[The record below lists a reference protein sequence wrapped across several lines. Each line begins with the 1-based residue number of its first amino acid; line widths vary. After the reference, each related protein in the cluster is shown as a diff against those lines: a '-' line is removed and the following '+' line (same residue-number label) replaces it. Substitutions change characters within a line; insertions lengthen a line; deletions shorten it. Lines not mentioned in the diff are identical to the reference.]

1 MVSNRMLVAVVA
13 VLLTVT
19 PVVADAAESSTL
31 VAVGTFVPTTVNPNY
46 NDLDG
51 AWPYASDVD
60 LHLDDKRRL
69 LYAIDSQNPAFAA
82 TYSADALTP
91 LGAGVHLGAR
101 AQVVEDDAR
110 GLLVATGGS
119 DSRNATESIELV
131 VPDAAGRLTVH
142 SAPLP
147 VDGLGGPTHLAVG
160 MYPVPDST
168 LVYVLSVATSGFVPS
183 IDGTV
188 TLSQVDIDGIQ
199 DGTLTVNWTHPLP
212 DCLVPARS
220 IATDGVAVG
229 WVPETNSVYFPCAD
243 VDAVV
248 NGVYKAPAPSGVGRL
263 VLTDTSDGGSLPD
276 HYELY
281 PLAGDFKQGDSHFDA
296 LTRRLV
302 VTATTAAVG
311 ATAYV
316 FDATTGSFVGG
327 VAVGSSPPNGA
338 TLALETGRYYAM
350 SPNIGLVAADIR
362 STPVSQGRSEKRYM
376 TSPQNETSSIPPGP
390 LLADPARNRVFIRPY
405 VLGIEQEGHFT
416 IVEDRAPRW
425 APPSASSPD
434 VHTTDVEESPGRTGA
449 SFAGSVQGYGSRQ
462 RQVGG
467 WRGLQFNVVPV
478 SFNVEPVRGGTR
490 ELRGAHLNAVA
501 LTNQEASASA
511 IAADRDE
518 SNTGGDQAATGT
530 EWPYEAAHC
539 ADFSGEAAPDETDG
553 ATVEC
558 DLANRQVSAEAT
570 SMGSQAGGAET
581 GPSSVHGA
589 IVLDPDRGMV
599 ARVTASAEG
608 LSFLDGLLTIGRVT
622 ATTEAVAHGRPG
634 TAATSFERTLHDVSV
649 AGQPLCTGPCDPEV
663 VAAAVNSRFPGR
675 LRLDF
680 PEPDEQLAAGSPG
693 GYLAISRRIEAE
705 QVQAVQFDEQAAD
718 RLEVPGMVV
727 TVYSDNTRPGRTI
740 YEFAGTE
747 AEARYGIFLLA
758 QPGPDIPNEPQ
769 PGPEAPP
776 APGDVVRDDPFAPP
790 GETAQLRVDVATSE
804 EPPPAPPVAAP
815 DDLIREV
822 TERVRGLLVNGPDT
836 ALPVFAVWAL
846 LFVPV
851 YLSARRRMML
861 ARGGVVPA

>member
-1 MVSNRMLVAVVA
+1 MVRNRILVAAVA

-19 PVVADAAESSTL
+19 PVVAAGAEESSTL
-31 VAVGTFVPTTVNPNY
+31 VTVGTFVPTTVNPNY

-51 AWPYASDVD
+51 AWPYASDVH
-60 LHLDDKRRL
+60 LHLDGKRRL
-69 LYAIDSQNPAFAA
+69 LYSIDSQNPAFAA
-82 TYSADALTP
+82 SYSADELTP
-91 LGAGVHLGAR
+91 LGAGAHLGAR
-101 AQVVEDDAR
+101 AQVVVVDEVR

-119 DSRNATESIELV
+119 DSRNATESIEV
-131 VPDAAGRLTVH
+131 VAPDASGQLTVH

-160 MYPVPDST
+160 MYAVPDST

-188 TLSQVDIDGIQ
+188 TLSQVDIAGIEA
-199 DGTLTVNWTHPLP
+199 GSLAVNWTHPLP

-220 IATDGVAVG
+220 IATAGVAVG

-243 VDAVV
+243 VDVV
-248 NGVYKAPAPSGVGRL
+248 FSVYKAPVPSGVGRL
-263 VLTDTSDGGSLPD
+263 VLTDTADGAPLPD

-281 PLAGDFKQGDSHFDA
+281 PLAGDFKRGDSHFDPA
-296 LTRRLV
+296 TRRLV
-302 VTATTAAVG
+302 VTATSTAIG

-316 FDATTGSFVGG
+316 FDGTTGSFVGG
-327 VAVGSSPPNGA
+327 VAVGSIPPYGA
-338 TLALETGRYYAM
+338 TLAPETGRYYAM

-362 STPVSQGRSEKRYM
+362 STPVSQGRSDKRY
-376 TSPQNETSSIPPGP
+376 TKSPDHETSSIGTGP
-390 LLADPARNRVFIRPY
+390 LLADPARDRVFIRPY
-405 VLGIEQEGHFT
+405 VLGVEREDHFT

-425 APPSASSPD
+425 APPHASSPD
-434 VHTTDVEESPGRTGA
+434 MHTVDVEESERTGA

-490 ELRGAHLNAVA
+490 ELRGAYLNAVA

-530 EWPYEAAHC
+530 EWPYAAAHC
-539 ADFSGEAAPDETDG
+539 ADFSGEATPDDTDG
-553 ATVEC
+553 ATVAC
-558 DLANRQVSAEAT
+558 DLANRQVTAGAI
-570 SMGSQAGGAET
+570 SMGSQAGAAGT
-581 GPSSVHGA
+581 GPSSVDGE

-599 ARVTASAEG
+599 ARVTASAE
-608 LSFLDGLLTIGRVT
+608 SVTFLDGLLTIGRVT
-622 ATTEAVAHGRPG
+622 ATTEAVAYGRPG
-634 TAATSFERTLHDVSV
+634 TASTTFERTLHDVSV
-649 AGQPLCTGPCDPEV
+649 AGQPLCTGPCDPEA

-680 PEPDEQLAAGSPG
+680 PTPDEQLAAGSPR

-727 TVYSDNTRPGRTI
+727 TVYSDNARPGRTI

-758 QPGPDIPNEPQ
+758 QPGPAGPTPPQ
-769 PGPEAPP
+769 PRPESPPVPDDVIRDLPFTPPPEAPH
-776 APGDVVRDDPFAPP
+776 
-790 GETAQLRVDVATSE
+790 LRVDVVAPA
-804 EPPPAPPVAAP
+804 EPPAVPAVSAP
-815 DDLIREV
+815 DDLLREV
-822 TERVRGLLVNGPDT
+822 TERVRGLLVNGLDT

-846 LFVPV
+846 LFVPI

-861 ARGGVVPA
+861 ARGEVSPA